1 MKKALENNVLT
12 IVLDERFDSVNGR
25 QTEAEMN
32 EHILLSIITPVHEPD
47 PESFQRTVRSVMNVM
62 QKNWEWVVIL
72 HNTDSL
78 TPDDV
83 LALAGESESVR
94 VFLKHDDVHAPWSP
108 RNYALT
114 KARGKYVYFV
124 DHDDELKEEFLL
136 PALEKMERENCDIL
150 IGRADKVLADPDLFE
165 VPTLLDFPDSA
176 EGIIVPDDPDVRGRL
191 LYGAAIMLSCKVIRR
206 DLIVENGIAFDPD
219 ILLTE
224 DVLFALR
231 CYTKARKICLMPRLT
246 AYTYVQN
253 EGSLLQ
259 RMLKEDSFPTEVYT
273 EPVRIIVNLA
283 LENRISPSGYLWM
296 MMGMFTMIYQKS
308 SMSPSS
314 SRTALSAT

>member
-1 MKKALENNVLT
+1 
-12 IVLDERFDSVNGR
+12 
-25 QTEAEMN
+25 MN
-32 EHILLSIITPVHEPD
+32 EQILLSVITPVHEPD
-47 PESFQRTVRSVMNVM
+47 PASFRRTVRSVMDVM
-62 QKNWEWVVIL
+62 RDNWEWVVIL

-83 LALAGESESVR
+83 LALAGGSRSVR
-94 VFLKHDDVHAPWSP
+94 VFSKRDDVHAPWSP

-124 DHDDELKEEFLL
+124 DHDDELKKEFLL
-136 PALEKMERENCDIL
+136 PALEKMEREDCDIL
-150 IGRADKVLADPDLFE
+150 IGSAEKELADPDLFE
-165 VPTLLDFPDSA
+165 VPTQLDFPDSA
-176 EGIIVPDDPDVRGRL
+176 EGIIVPDDPDIRGRL

-206 DLIVENGIAFDPD
+206 DLIVDNGITFDPD

-231 CYTKARKICLMPRLT
+231 CYARARKICVMPRLV
-246 AYTYVQN
+246 AYTYIQN

-259 RMLKEDSFPTEVYT
+259 RMLKEDSFPVEVYT

-308 SMSPSS
+308 SMSPEKK
-314 SRTALSAT
+314 RILMTEIQRYIPLMKADGRRKQQV

>member
-1 MKKALENNVLT
+1 
-12 IVLDERFDSVNGR
+12 
-25 QTEAEMN
+25 MN
-32 EHILLSIITPVHEPD
+32 EQILLSIITPVHEPD
-47 PESFQRTVRSVMNVM
+47 PGSFQRTVRSVMDVM
-62 QKNWEWVVIL
+62 QDNWEWVVIL

-83 LALAGESESVR
+83 LALAGGSESVR
-94 VFLKHDDVHAPWSP
+94 VFPKRSP

-124 DHDDELKEEFLL
+124 DHDDELKKEFLL
-136 PALEKMERENCDIL
+136 PALEKMEREDCDIL
-150 IGRADKVLADPDLFE
+150 IGSAEKELADPNLFE
-165 VPTLLDFPDSA
+165 VPTQLDFPDCA
-176 EGIIVPDDPDVRGRL
+176 EGYIVPDDPDIKGRL

-206 DLIVENGIAFDPD
+206 DLIVENGIRFDPD

-231 CYTKARKICLMPRLT
+231 CYAKARKICVMPRLL

-259 RMLKEDSFPTEVYT
+259 RMLKEDTFPTEVYT

-296 MMGMFTMIYQKS
+296 MMGMFAMIYQKS
-308 SMSPSS
+308 SMSPEKK
-314 SRTALSAT
+314 RILMTEIQRYIPLMKAGDRRKQQA